1 MLEALQMCGTKSI
14 KMINNK
20 IYICGKITGMEE
32 EAKVLFNA
40 AHQELEQMG
49 FEVVNPFMLDHN
61 HDKQWESYMKACI
74 KALMD
79 CNYIYLLP
87 NWRESRGAVL
97 EQQIAQRLNIIK
109 IGFN

>member
-1 MLEALQMCGTKSI
+1 MLNK
-14 KMINNK
+14 K

-32 EAKVLFNA
+32 EAKQLFENA
-40 AHQELEQMG
+40 HCQLQQMG
-49 FEVVNPFMLDHN
+49 FEVVNPFLLNHN
-61 HDKQWESYMKACI
+61 HDKQWESYMKVCI

-97 EQQIAQRLNIIK
+97 EQQIAQTLNILK